1 MLVLVFL
8 FVTAKFKNMKIEELR
23 IWNIVFVSE
32 EVKRELEE
40 EEYLDCHFNVTEI
53 KDDEVHIYTYPE
65 NVSHIEYRIND
76 GNLIE
81 IIPISLD
88 NKWKKRFGFISED
101 FEIWY
106 LDINHDI
113 YFIGNEFW
121 FRGTC
126 LRLIEYVH
134 QLQNLYFAIVGE
146 ELVLQD

>member
-1 MLVLVFL
+1 
-8 FVTAKFKNMKIEELR
+8 MKIEELR